1 MRKPLL
7 ALALALAACSR
18 PPTPAGPISVAREPA
33 PDGGERLTLVAEAG
47 ARISATYP
55 PSLTLADGRI
65 VEFDTSAVTADSA
78 YFTAPPA
85 ALLPDPPLQ
94 LHGTLKASVCP
105 AGQSY
110 CRLFRIAI

>member
-33 PDGGERLTLVAEAG
+33 PDGGERLMLVAEPG
-47 ARISATYP
+47 ARISATYVP
-55 PSLTLADGRI
+55 TLTLADGRI

-85 ALLPDPPLQ
+85 GLLSDPPRR
-94 LHGTLKASVCP
+94 LHGMLKASVCP

-110 CRLFRIAI
+110 CRLLRIAI

>member
-1 MRKPLL
+1 MGKPLL